1 MKKIAVAVA
10 TRKRNRM
17 LLSSLESLEQTKFPA
32 SFVVELIIADNDIEG
47 DARDLVENF
56 ISSKFTNC
64 HMKRKLKTVMVPI
77 NINKTN
83 NNFSS

>member
-1 MKKIAVAVA
+1 MVHNQLACM
-10 TRKRNRM
+10 T
-17 LLSSLESLEQTKFPA
+17 SSEIRTYVIKTYF
-32 SFVVELIIADNDIEG
+32 DH
-47 DARDLVENF
+47 F